1 MRFLASTHAAE
12 SPNEPQLWTGEWF
25 VDWFVGTPVRVVVII
40 IAALVAR
47 RVLHRIINGVVTRAG
62 AVAAPK
68 RMFGGKA
75 APKVIIG
82 STTMFSERRAQRAK
96 TLGSLMRS
104 VATAVIYSIATV
116 MVLQELGFDVAPLI
130 ASAGIVGVALGFGAQ
145 NLVKDFL
152 NGVFMLA
159 EDQYGVGDVVDMG
172 QARGTVEAVGL
183 RITRLRDDAGAAWF
197 VRNGEVLRLGNKSQ
211 GWSTA
216 IVDVTVGADEDLDK
230 VRELLTQ
237 LATQLVEDPAF
248 VDVVDG
254 DAQVLGFETVTPDA
268 VTFRVVIRTKPLE
281 SDGVE
286 RELRHQVQQRF
297 ASEGVRLATH
307 PMFAAPPPPTSSST
321 KITGEPPGP

>member
-1 MRFLASTHAAE
+1 MRFLASTPAAQ
-12 SPNEPQLWTGEWF
+12 SPSEPPPWTQEWF
-25 VDWFVGTPVRVVVII
+25 IDWFVGTPVRVLVII

-47 RVLHRIINGVVTRAG
+47 RILHRIINGVVTRAE
-62 AVAAPK
+62 AVTPPK
-68 RMFGGKA
+68 RMFRGKEV
-75 APKVIIG
+75 PKVVIG
-82 STTMFSERRAQRAK
+82 ATTMFSERRAQRAK

-104 VATAVIYSIATV
+104 IATAVVYSIATV

-159 EDQYGVGDVVDMG
+159 EDQYGVGDVIDMG
-172 QARGTVEAVGL
+172 QAKGTVEAVGL

-197 VRNGEVLRLGNKSQ
+197 VRNGDVLRVGNKSQ

-216 IVDVTVGADEDLDK
+216 IVDVTVAADEDLDK

-237 LATQLVEDPAF
+237 LATQLIEDPAF
-248 VDVVDG
+248 VDLIDG
-254 DAQVLGFETVTPDA
+254 DAQVLGFETVSPDA

-281 SDGVE
+281 SDGLE
-286 RELRHQVQQRF
+286 REMRHRVQQRF
-297 ASEGVRLATH
+297 ASEGVRLAAH
-307 PMFAAPPPPTSSST
+307 PMIAAPPSP
-321 KITGEPPGP
+321 IT